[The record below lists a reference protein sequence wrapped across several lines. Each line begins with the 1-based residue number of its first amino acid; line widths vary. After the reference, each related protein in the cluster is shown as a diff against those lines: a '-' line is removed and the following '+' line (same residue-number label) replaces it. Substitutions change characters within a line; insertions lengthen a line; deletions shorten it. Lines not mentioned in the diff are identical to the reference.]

1 MNAADIIRK
10 KRDRVE
16 LSDDEIAYIVNG
28 YVSGEVP
35 DYQMSA
41 FLMAVWYSGMTDKET
56 FTLTDVM
63 MHSGDVLDMSVFGAN
78 TVDKHSTGGVGD
90 KTTLIVAPLA
100 ASLGVVVPKMS
111 GRGLGHT
118 GGTLDKLESIPGYR
132 TSLTPRQF
140 FNCVKKT
147 GLAVIGQNADI
158 TPADQKMYALRDVT
172 STVDSIPLI
181 ASSIMSKKLAAGA
194 GSIVLDVTVGSGAFC
209 KTTSEASQLAKK
221 MVAIGKSFG
230 RRVRAVITDMNVPLG
245 RAVGNSIEVLEAT
258 DVLLGG
264 GPSDLRKA
272 ATVLAAHMVSL
283 VHDIPVKTVLDMAS
297 EALKSGRALSKFE
310 EWISAQGGD
319 TSFIRDHS
327 RLGSAPYSSV
337 YRSPRDGYIS
347 LMDAELVG
355 RSAAEL
361 GAGRKVLTD
370 TIDHT
375 AGIILNKK
383 TGDFCKKGEPIASF
397 YSSDKKRFASA
408 KAVFAD
414 SLVFGETAPKSRPL
428 VKAVID

>member
-1 MNAADIIRK
+1 MNAPDIIRK
-10 KRDRVE
+10 KQSHVE
-16 LSDDEIAYIVNG
+16 LSDDEIAFLVNG

-41 FLMAVWYSGMTDKET
+41 FLMAVWYSGMTDKEIY
-56 FTLTDVM
+56 TLTDVM
-63 MHSGDVLDMSVFGAN
+63 MHSGDVIDLSAFGAK

-100 ASLGVVVPKMS
+100 ASLGVIVPKMS

-181 ASSIMSKKLAAGA
+181 ASSIMSKKLASGA
-194 GSIVLDVTVGSGAFC
+194 SSIVLDVTVGSGAFC
-209 KTTSEASQLAKK
+209 KTTREASHLAKE

-245 RAVGNSIEVLEAT
+245 KAVGNSIEVLEAT

-264 GPSDLRKA
+264 GPADLRKT

-283 VHDIPVKTVLDMAS
+283 VNDIPVETALDMAS
-297 EALKSGRALSKFE
+297 EALKSGKALSKFE

-319 TSFIRDHS
+319 TAFIRDHS
-327 RLGSAPYSSV
+327 RLEPAPYTSE
-337 YRSPRDGYIS
+337 YRAPQDGYIS

-355 RSAAEL
+355 RAAAEL

-370 TIDHT
+370 TIDHA
-375 AGIILNKK
+375 AGILLNKK
-383 TGDFCKKGEPIASF
+383 TGDHCKKGETIAYF
-397 YSSDKKRFASA
+397 YASDKKRFATA
-408 KAVFAD
+408 KNVFEE
-414 SLVFGETAPKSRPL
+414 SLVFGESAPKSRPL
-428 VKAVID
+428 VKSVID